1 MVDPWDD
8 LAGRRVC
15 PAGPDARIRD
25 GLARTRHVH
34 PPPRA
39 ECWAGEA
46 VRIVQ
51 GYPQPE
57 PDRGARETAGLSILF
72 TPFRF
77 LCLCSR
83 ELWNLSPRGGMGP
96 ARPSLLLFML
106 NSRAG
111 SEFPVSFV
119 PSQQRDMAFL
129 FLDFYKVYA
138 GSWPARFFQLPVY
151 FLIASPFFLTF
162 LCWKYSCATLPQQQK
177 QIPLFLV
184 KLFFL
189 QS

>member
-1 MVDPWDD
+1 MAGERPASDAPGRWPLVDPWDD

-77 LCLCSR
+77 LCT
-83 ELWNLSPRGGMGP
+83 LSLFQGTLESTPTGGEMGP

-119 PSQQRDMAFL
+119 PSQQRDMAFS
-129 FLDFYKVYA
+129 FL
-138 GSWPARFFQLPVY
+138 G
-151 FLIASPFFLTF
+151 
-162 LCWKYSCATLPQQQK
+162 
-177 QIPLFLV
+177 
-184 KLFFL
+184 FL
-189 QS
+189 QSLCRLLAGTFLPAPRLPSHS